1 MFKNLSLIIL
11 ISLFA
16 TVAVNGQTISGTVT
30 DENQKLL
37 PYVNIGIIG
46 LNRGTISNSDGKYY
60 VDISGIDSE
69 KILRF
74 SHVGFE
80 HRDFKIH
87 DLNECEDFTLNVV
100 MKENIFQL
108 KEVIIRTKKTE
119 PIYIGSK
126 RAGRNYWMYD
136 EAINGFE
143 IGTFFQNDKLI
154 TLNKFY
160 FHVKRNYCDSI
171 YYRLKIYD
179 IKKDLPNKII
189 NSKDIKFISKL
200 KKGWESVDLY
210 EYNLEV
216 STNFIITLEVLE
228 SWTSGNYRTTHLSAS
243 GTSSISYRRPS
254 SMAPWL
260 QFGPGMSFR
269 LEVSHHLY

>member
-11 ISLFA
+11 VSILK
-16 TVAVNGQTISGTVT
+16 TVIVNGQTISGTVT
-30 DENQKLL
+30 DENQKVL
-37 PYVNIGIIG
+37 PYVNIGVIG

-80 HRDFKIH
+80 HLDFKIR
-87 DLNECEDFTLNVV
+87 DLNEREDFTLNVV
-100 MKENIFQL
+100 MNENIFQL
-108 KEVIIRTKKTE
+108 QEVIIRTKKSE

-143 IGTFFQNDKLI
+143 IGTVFQNDKLI
-154 TLNKFY
+154 TLDKFY

-200 KKGWESVDLY
+200 KKGWESVNLY

-228 SWTSGNYRTTHLSAS
+228 SWTSREYRITHLSS
-243 GTSSISYRRPS
+243 GWTNGLSYRRPS

-260 QFGPGMSFR
+260 QFQPGMSYKI
-269 LEVSHHLY
+269 EVSHHY